1 MSIVAQSHTTDA
13 APLGAP
19 YNPANRSAANAS
31 TSDIGDVDFSQF
43 YEQLLADLDSDGDR
57 QISDQEWA
65 TYRAGKVAH
74 GEFVAA
80 PGPSDTGD
88 GAQLVDSRA
97 LTETL
102 FRKALMEDLAD
113 Q

>member
-1 MSIVAQSHTTDA
+1 MSIVAQSQTTDT

-57 QISDQEWA
+57 EISDQEWA
-65 TYRAGKVAH
+65 AYRAGKAAR

-80 PGPSDTGD
+80 QGPSDSGE
-88 GAQLVDSRA
+88 APQVVDSRS

-102 FRKALMEDLAD
+102 FRKALMEDPAD